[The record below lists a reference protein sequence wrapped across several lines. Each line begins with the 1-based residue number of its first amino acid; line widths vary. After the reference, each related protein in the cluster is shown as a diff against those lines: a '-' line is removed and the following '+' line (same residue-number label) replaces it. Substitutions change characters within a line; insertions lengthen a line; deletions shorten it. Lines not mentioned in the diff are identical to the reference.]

1 MTEPT
6 TMRYLF
12 ALVDGGGTVPP
23 ELGAVRRLVERGH
36 RVAVL
41 AEDSMA
47 DDVAATGAEMIPWR
61 TATNRASRRP
71 EDDPY
76 RDWECKTPLQLMNRL
91 LDTQFV
97 GPAAAYADDVG
108 AAIAHHR
115 PDLVVCSM
123 FALGAMIG
131 AEAAAVPFD
140 VLLPNCY
147 LAPAPGMPPFGL
159 GLRPA
164 TGPLGR
170 ARDRAIG
177 AVHERLWGKGV
188 PGINELRVRFGLEP
202 ISEFFDQLGRAR
214 RVLVLTSSDFDF
226 PARLPDNVRY
236 VGPVLDDPVWAASHW
251 TLPPGDEPLV
261 LVGLSSTFQDQHGTL
276 RRIVSGLAD
285 LPVRAVV
292 TTGPAIDP
300 ADVEAPARIHVVRS
314 APHSQVLAHAAAVV
328 THGGHGTVVRA
339 LAAGVPLVV
348 MHHGRDQADNAVRV
362 TSRGAG
368 LSVRRSAAPSKIAGA
383 VRRVID
389 DPSFADNAERL
400 GASLRR
406 DAAGGHLVAEL
417 EDVAPAARR
426 PVHPA

>member
-1 MTEPT
+1 MTERIT
-6 TMRYLF
+6 RRYLF

-23 ELGAVRRLVERGH
+23 ELGAARRLVERGH
-36 RVAVL
+36 HVAVL
-41 AEDSMA
+41 SEDSMA
-47 DDVAATGAEMIPWR
+47 ADVAATGAEMIPWR

-76 RDWECKTPLQLMNRL
+76 RDWECKTPLQLMKRL

-97 GPAAAYADDVG
+97 GPAPAYAEDVG
-108 AAIAHHR
+108 AAIADQR

-123 FALGAMIG
+123 FAVGAMIG
-131 AEAAAVPFD
+131 AEAAGVPFD

-147 LAPAPGMPPFGL
+147 LLPTPGMPPFGL

-170 ARDRAIG
+170 MRDRVVG
-177 AVHERLWGKGV
+177 AVTEGLWNKGL
-188 PGINELRVRFGLEP
+188 PGVNELRDRFGLEP
-202 ISEFFDQLGRAR
+202 ITGFFDQVGRAR
-214 RVLVLTSSDFDF
+214 RILVLTSADFDF
-226 PARLPDNVRY
+226 PAQVPDNVRY
-236 VGPVLDDPVWAASHW
+236 VGPVLDDPAWAAGDW
-251 TLPPGDEPLV
+251 TPPPGDGPLV
-261 LVGLSSTFQDQHGTL
+261 LVGLSSTFQDQGATL
-276 RRIVSGLAD
+276 QRIVDALGD

-300 ADVEAPARIHVVRS
+300 ADIESPAGVHVVRA
-314 APHSQVLAHAAAVV
+314 APHSQVLAHAAAIV

-368 LSVRRSAAPSKIAGA
+368 VSVRRSAAPSKIAGA
-383 VRRVID
+383 LRRVID

-406 DAAGGHLVAEL
+406 DAADGRLVSEL
-417 EDVAPAARR
+417 EDVAPAAS